1 MLNQFICIGRTESD
15 KPTLTWTLIS
25 SRMGTILQSI
35 LNINLSFVNLTWAS
49 VLSNL
54 SFVSQCMVLG
64 QKIVYITAPS
74 GIRALRETIS
84 QFKKTQQKN
93 IELQNYL
100 LLIISKLFNI
110 IKSILQKF
118 EKSFR
123 ISALKLPAY
132 ENHGEM
138 ALVSRIITKQVTCCY
153 GTKSRV
159 VTWSL
164 KRQILCNHFSCGQKL
179 EWKHVTLTLV

>member
-15 KPTLTWTLIS
+15 KPTLIWTLIS

-54 SFVSQCMVLG
+54 SFVSQCMVLLG

-74 GIRALRETIS
+74 GIRALKETIS

-138 ALVSRIITKQVTCCY
+138 ALVSRIITKQV
-153 GTKSRV
+153 SRV
-159 VTWSL
+159 AML
-164 KRQILCNHFSCGQKL
+164 NKK
-179 EWKHVTLTLV
+179 